1 MPIFVK
7 EILDLKGREVVTVDP
22 DMTLADAAVTL
33 YEHRIGAVVVT
44 DYNGAVLGIFTER
57 DLVRAVAAK
66 ASAAMETRVADVMTK
81 NVTRCTE
88 ETTTDDLMETMTG
101 GRFRHLPVE
110 ADGRLAGIISIGD
123 VVKAR
128 IGEIET
134 EAAHIKAYI
143 AG

>member
-1 MPIFVK
+1 MPVFVK

-66 ASAAMETRVADVMTK
+66 AAAALKTTVSDVMTK
-81 NVTRCTE
+81 NVTRCSE
-88 ETTTDDLMETMTG
+88 ESTTDDLMEIMTG

-110 ADGRLAGIISIGD
+110 TNGRLAGIISIGD
-123 VVKAR
+123 VVKSR
-128 IGEIET
+128 IGEIEA
-134 EAAHIKAYI
+134 EAEHIKAYI

>member
-1 MPIFVK
+1 MPVFVK

-44 DYNGAVLGIFTER
+44 DHKGAVLGIFTER

-66 ASAAMETRVADVMTK
+66 AAAALKTTVSDVMTK
-81 NVTRCTE
+81 NVTRCSE
-88 ETTTDDLMETMTG
+88 ESTTDDLMEIMTG

-110 ADGRLAGIISIGD
+110 ANGRLAGIISIGD
-123 VVKAR
+123 VVKSR
-128 IGEIET
+128 IGEIEA
-134 EAAHIKAYI
+134 EAEHIKAYI